1 MFMNAEN
8 IISFFPFL
16 DKTPYTLHTMP
27 AGTTLFRE
35 GEVCGL
41 LGFIIQG
48 TIRVFKES
56 EKGREIT
63 LYRITSGESCILSIA
78 CIMSSPIHKASAVVE
93 EQTTL
98 AVVQAHDIRHLLSYS
113 SQARDFIFSLLAERL
128 SDVVT
133 LVDEIV
139 FSKLD
144 KRLAAF
150 LLHQHQYNTVI
161 QLTHEQIAVELGT
174 AREVISRLL
183 KDFESKGYISLQRG
197 SVFVHNMK
205 ALESYD
211 ENQTQKERK

>member
-1 MFMNAEN
+1 MNTEI
-8 IISFFPFL
+8 IISHFPFL

-27 AGTTLFRE
+27 AGMTVFRE

-41 LGFIIQG
+41 LGFIIHG

-78 CIMSSPIHKASAVVE
+78 CIMSSPLHKASAMVE

-98 AVVQAHDIRHLLSYS
+98 AIVQAHDIRHLLSYS
-113 SQARDFIFSLLAERL
+113 AQARDFIFSLLAERL

-150 LLHQHQYNTVI
+150 LLNQHRCNTVI
-161 QLTHEQIAVELGT
+161 PWTHEQIAVELGT

-183 KDFESKGYISLQRG
+183 KDFEAKGYITLKRG
-197 SVFVHNMK
+197 SISIHDVR
-205 ALESYD
+205 ALETYED
-211 ENQTQKERK
+211 HQMHKERK